1 MTTRKEL
8 IERIQAMQ
16 LGTQEMLDAAADD
29 ARLIPF
35 DTLFADK
42 DGNARWRPLD
52 RATDLD
58 TRDSVGM
65 MSLHKDWYFFTSD
78 NLRPMTE
85 D

>member
-35 DTLFADK
+35 DTLFVSKEYGCAV
-42 DGNARWRPLD
+42 WRVED
-52 RATDLD
+52 RLNDAM
-58 TRDSVGM
+58 SVAMTGPGQ
-65 MSLHKDWYFFTSD
+65 YFYAAE
-78 NLRPMTE
+78 LRPMTE